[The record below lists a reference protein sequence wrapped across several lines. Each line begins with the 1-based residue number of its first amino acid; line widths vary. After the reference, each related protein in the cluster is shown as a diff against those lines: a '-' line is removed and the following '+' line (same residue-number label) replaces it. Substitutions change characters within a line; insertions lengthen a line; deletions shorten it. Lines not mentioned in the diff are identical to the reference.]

1 MRKYNIKNIFNPSN
15 HIPVEQKSFM
25 TIQLWSFN
33 LCINT
38 LLYIDFE
45 MNFLAATHSKDL
57 EYCFLF
63 SFLIE
68 TFLLQPFCP
77 LCESVH
83 TTEANRIFLITRAL
97 EQGKVISVGILN
109 IYNNLICSGGLLL
122 TNASYV
128 ENSGDSAQ
136 HSLFYYFSPLT

>member
-1 MRKYNIKNIFNPSN
+1 
-15 HIPVEQKSFM
+15 
-25 TIQLWSFN
+25 
-33 LCINT
+33 
-38 LLYIDFE
+38 

-83 TTEANRIFLITRAL
+83 TTEAYRIFLITLAL
-97 EQGKVISVGILN
+97 EQGKEICVGILN
-109 IYNNLICSGGLLL
+109 IYNNLICSGRLLL

-136 HSLFYYFSPLT
+136 HSLFCYFSLLNRFDAVSAYMRKMDHYGLSVFLKISHIR